1 LYSRIGHPFSH
12 IIDRENNRVIE
23 QSTNA
28 AKPRLWLR
36 LIVVILLLVTIT
48 GALAYKKTLQIQ
60 EQIAQGSQL
69 PPPISVTVA
78 QAQPDTWNR
87 RIRAVGTLVA
97 FQGVDITTEES
108 GIVTAIN
115 FKSGDEVEA
124 GTLLIDLDNRTE
136 MANLESARAQ
146 FEADNSQYQRL
157 LKLKD
162 QSFVTK
168 NDIDTQQSLV
178 DISEA
183 RINVAKTA
191 LSKKR
196 IYAPFSG
203 RLGIRQVDLGEYVA
217 PGGVIV
223 TLLSLDRLYL
233 DFTLPESNFKDL
245 VRDQLINFKVR
256 SYPERTFSARV
267 ETWNPQLDANT
278 RNITIRAIVDN
289 PERLLAPGMF
299 ADMQVRSRR
308 QASVLTVPETSIFY
322 NIYGEAVYILEKPEA
337 TENDPDPD
345 YRLAARQVEVA
356 YRAAGVAG
364 IESGIEDGDMVVTSG
379 QLKLYP
385 NLRVAIVDDVPEFQ
399 SSAQ

>member
-1 LYSRIGHPFSH
+1 M
-12 IIDRENNRVIE
+12 ENNQVTDRSSE
-23 QSTNA
+23 A
-28 AKPRLWLR
+28 PKPRLWLR
-36 LIVVILLLVTIT
+36 IIAVIMLLIALAGV
-48 GALAYKKTLQIQ
+48 LAYKKNLQFQ
-60 EQIAQGSQL
+60 EMGAQGSQL

-78 QAQPDTWNR
+78 AAESAQWKR

-97 FQGVDITTEES
+97 YQGVDITTEES

-115 FKSGDEVEA
+115 FKSGNEVES
-124 GTLLIDLDNRTE
+124 GSLLIELDNRTE

-168 NDIDTQQSLV
+168 NDIDTQASLV
-178 DISEA
+178 DIAEA

-203 RLGIRQVDLGEYVA
+203 RLGIRQVDLGEYIA
-217 PGGVIV
+217 PGGNIV
-223 TLLSLDRLYL
+223 TLLSLDQLYL

-245 VRDQLINFKVR
+245 IRDQLIEFGVR
-256 SYPERTFSARV
+256 SYPELSFSARV

-278 RNITIRAIVDN
+278 RNISIRAIVDN
-289 PERLLAPGMF
+289 RKRLLAPGMF

-308 QASVLTVPETSIFY
+308 QVAVLSVPETSIFY

-337 TENDPDPD
+337 TDKDPEPD
-345 YRLAARQVEVA
+345 YRLAARQVDVA
-356 YRAAGVAG
+356 YRSKGIAG
-364 IESGIEDGDMVVTSG
+364 IANGIEAGDMVVTSG

-385 NLRVAIVDDVPEFQ
+385 NLRVAIVDDVPEYQ

>member
-1 LYSRIGHPFSH
+1 VSDQPERSP
-12 IIDRENNRVIE
+12 
-23 QSTNA
+23 
-28 AKPRLWLR
+28 KPRLWIR
-36 LIVVILLLVTIT
+36 IIVVILLLLAI
-48 GALAYKKTLQIQ
+48 AAPLAYIKGQQFDEL
-60 EQIAQGSQL
+60 AVQGSQL

-78 QAQPDTWNR
+78 EAVSNRWNR
-87 RIRAVGTLVA
+87 QIRAVGTLVA

-108 GIVTAIN
+108 GIVTSID
-115 FKSGDEVEA
+115 FESGEEV
-124 GTLLIDLDNRTE
+124 GTGSLLVELDNRTE

-168 NDIDTQQSLV
+168 NDIDTQASLV
-178 DISEA
+178 DIAEA

-203 RLGIRQVDLGEYVA
+203 KLGIRQVDLGEYVA
-217 PGGVIV
+217 PGGIIV
-223 TLLSLDRLYL
+223 TLLSLDKLYL

-245 VRDQLINFKVR
+245 VGDQLIEFKVR
-256 SYPERTFSARV
+256 SYPDQTFSARV

-278 RNITIRAIVDN
+278 RNISIRALVDN
-289 PERLLAPGMF
+289 RKRLLAPGMF

-308 QASVLTVPETSIFY
+308 QLQVVTVPETSIFY
-322 NIYGEAVYILEKPEA
+322 NIYGEAVYILERPEA
-337 TENDPDPD
+337 SEKDPQPD
-345 YRLAARQVEVA
+345 FRLAARQVDVA
-356 YRAAGVAG
+356 YRSQGIAG
-364 IESGIEDGDMVVTSG
+364 IASGIEAGDMVVTSG

-385 NLRVAIVDDVPEFQ
+385 NLRVAVVDDAPEYQ

>member
-1 LYSRIGHPFSH
+1 MDNSQVSDQPERSP
-12 IIDRENNRVIE
+12 
-23 QSTNA
+23 
-28 AKPRLWLR
+28 KPRLWIR
-36 LIVVILLLVTIT
+36 IIVVILLLLAI
-48 GALAYKKTLQIQ
+48 AAPLAYIKGQQFDEL
-60 EQIAQGSQL
+60 AVQGSQP

-78 QAQPDTWNR
+78 EAVSNRWNR
-87 RIRAVGTLVA
+87 QIRAVGTLVA

-108 GIVTAIN
+108 GIVTSID
-115 FKSGDEVEA
+115 FESGEEV
-124 GTLLIDLDNRTE
+124 GTGSLLVELDNRTE

-168 NDIDTQQSLV
+168 NDIDTQASLV
-178 DISEA
+178 DIAEA

-203 RLGIRQVDLGEYVA
+203 KLGIRQVDLGEYVA
-217 PGGVIV
+217 PGGIIV
-223 TLLSLDRLYL
+223 TLLSLDKLYL

-245 VRDQLINFKVR
+245 VGDQLIEFKVR
-256 SYPERTFSARV
+256 SYPDQTFSARV

-278 RNITIRAIVDN
+278 RNISIRALVDN
-289 PERLLAPGMF
+289 RKRLLAPGMF

-308 QASVLTVPETSIFY
+308 QLQVVTVPETSIFY
-322 NIYGEAVYILEKPEA
+322 NIYGEAVYILERPEA
-337 TENDPDPD
+337 SEKDPQPD
-345 YRLAARQVEVA
+345 FRLAARQVDVA
-356 YRAAGVAG
+356 YRSQGIAG
-364 IESGIEDGDMVVTSG
+364 IASGIEAGDMVVTSG

-385 NLRVAIVDDVPEFQ
+385 NLRVAVVDDAPEYQ

>member
-1 LYSRIGHPFSH
+1 M
-12 IIDRENNRVIE
+12 ENSQVSDQPER
-23 QSTNA
+23 SP
-28 AKPRLWLR
+28 KPRLWIRIL
-36 LIVVILLLVTIT
+36 VVILLLLAI
-48 GALAYKKTLQIQ
+48 AAPLAYIKGQQFQQFQQLAA
-60 EQIAQGSQL
+60 EGSQL

-78 QAQPDTWNR
+78 EAASNRWNR
-87 RIRAVGTLVA
+87 QIRAVGTLVA

-108 GIVTAIN
+108 GIVTSIN
-115 FKSGDEVEA
+115 FASGDEVES
-124 GTLLIDLDNRTE
+124 GSLLVELDNRTE

-168 NDIDTQQSLV
+168 NDIDTQASLV
-178 DISEA
+178 DIAEA

-203 RLGIRQVDLGEYVA
+203 KLGIRQVDLGEYVA
-217 PGGVIV
+217 PGSTIV
-223 TLLSLDRLYL
+223 TLLSLDKLYL

-245 VRDQLINFKVR
+245 VGDQLIEFKVR
-256 SYPERTFSARV
+256 SYPDQVFSARV

-278 RNITIRAIVDN
+278 RNISIRALVDN
-289 PERLLAPGMF
+289 RKRLLAPGMF

-308 QASVLTVPETSIFY
+308 QLQVLTVPETSVFY
-322 NIYGEAVYILEKPEA
+322 NIYGEAVYILERPEA
-337 TENDPDPD
+337 SEKDPQPD
-345 YRLAARQVEVA
+345 FRLAARQVDVA
-356 YRAAGVAG
+356 YRNRGIAG
-364 IESGIEDGDMVVTSG
+364 IASGIEAGDMVVTSG

-385 NLRVAIVDDVPEFQ
+385 NLRVAVVDDVPEYQ

>member
-1 LYSRIGHPFSH
+1 MDNSQVSDQPERSP
-12 IIDRENNRVIE
+12 
-23 QSTNA
+23 
-28 AKPRLWLR
+28 KPRLWIR
-36 LIVVILLLVTIT
+36 IIVVILLLLAI
-48 GALAYKKTLQIQ
+48 AAPLAYIKGQQFDEL
-60 EQIAQGSQL
+60 EVQGSQL

-78 QAQPDTWNR
+78 EAVSNRWNR
-87 RIRAVGTLVA
+87 QIRAVGTLVA

-108 GIVTAIN
+108 GIVTSID
-115 FKSGDEVEA
+115 FESGEEV
-124 GTLLIDLDNRTE
+124 GTGSLLVELDNRTE

-168 NDIDTQQSLV
+168 NDIDTQASLV
-178 DISEA
+178 DIAEA

-203 RLGIRQVDLGEYVA
+203 KLGIRQVDLGEYVA
-217 PGGVIV
+217 PGGIIV
-223 TLLSLDRLYL
+223 TLLSLDKLYL

-245 VRDQLINFKVR
+245 VGDQLIEFKVR
-256 SYPERTFSARV
+256 SYPDQTFSARV

-278 RNITIRAIVDN
+278 RNISIRALVDN
-289 PERLLAPGMF
+289 RKRLLAPGMF

-308 QASVLTVPETSIFY
+308 QLQVVTVPETSIFY
-322 NIYGEAVYILEKPEA
+322 NIYGEAVYILERPEA
-337 TENDPDPD
+337 SEKDPQPD
-345 YRLAARQVEVA
+345 FRLAARQVDVA
-356 YRAAGVAG
+356 YRSQGIAG
-364 IESGIEDGDMVVTSG
+364 IASGIEAGDMVVTSG

-385 NLRVAIVDDVPEFQ
+385 NLRVAVVDDAPEYQ

>member
-1 LYSRIGHPFSH
+1 MTDQPS
-12 IIDRENNRVIE
+12 
-23 QSTNA
+23 NA
-28 AKPRLWLR
+28 PKPRLWLR
-36 LIVVILLLVTIT
+36 LIVVVLLLVAIT

-78 QAQPDTWNR
+78 QARPDTWNR
-87 RIRAVGTLVA
+87 RVRAVGTLVA

-115 FKSGDEVEA
+115 FESGEEVEA
-124 GTLLIDLDNRTE
+124 GSLLIDFDNRTE
-136 MANLESARAQ
+136 LANLESARAQ

-157 LKLKD
+157 LKLRD

-168 NDIDTQQSLV
+168 NDIDTQASLV
-178 DISEA
+178 DIAEA

-233 DFTLPESNFKDL
+233 DFTLPESNFRDL
-245 VRDQLINFKVR
+245 VRDQLIEFKVR

-289 PERLLAPGMF
+289 RERLLAPGMF

-308 QASVLTVPETSIFY
+308 EVPVLTVPETSIFY

-356 YRAAGVAG
+356 YRAEGIAG
-364 IESGIEDGDMVVTSG
+364 ISSGIEAGDMVVTSG

-385 NLRVAIVDDVPEFQ
+385 NLRVAIVDDVPEYQ